1 MFNMFKSVQHFCQNF
16 ALQYRNQIF
25 FLGVILFL
33 LLMAQPAT
41 AHHAFDEQTPANFFQ
56 GFLSGL
62 AHPIIGI
69 DHFAF
74 ILSMGLIAA
83 SLVSGIWIIIGFL
96 VAAMLGTGIHLMS
109 WNLPIPEVAIALS
122 VITIGI
128 LLALKKQLPLTVL
141 IGLASIA
148 GLFHG
153 YAYGESIIGAKMMPL
168 ISYLA
173 GFTVM
178 QFIIAGGTMK
188 LAQSFQNTLEA
199 RQFSLIKYS
208 GFAVV
213 AIGVIALSS
222 AITG

>member
-1 MFNMFKSVQHFCQNF
+1 MFNMFKSVQHFCQNLS
-16 ALQYRNQIF
+16 LQYRNQIF
-25 FLGVILFL
+25 CLGVSLLL

-41 AHHAFDEQTPANFFQ
+41 AHHAFGGETPENFFQ

-74 ILSMGLIAA
+74 VLSIGLIAA
-83 SLVSGIWIIIGFL
+83 SLVSGIWIIISFL
-96 VAAMLGTGIHLMS
+96 LAAMLGTGIHLMS
-109 WNLPIPEVAIALS
+109 LNLPIPEIAIALS

-128 LLALKKQLPLTVL
+128 LLVLKKQLPLTVL

-173 GFTVM
+173 GFTVI
-178 QFIIAGGTMK
+178 QFVIAGATMK
-188 LAQSFQNTLEA
+188 LAQSFQNTLES
-199 RQFSLIKYS
+199 RQFFLIKYS
-208 GFAVV
+208 GLAVV

>member
-1 MFNMFKSVQHFCQNF
+1 MFKSFQNLGQNF
-16 ALQYRNQIF
+16 ALQSRNQLF
-25 FLGVILFL
+25 LLGVSLLL

-41 AHHAFDEQTPANFFQ
+41 AHHAFDGQTPETFFQ

-62 AHPIIGI
+62 AHPMIGI

-74 ILSMGLIAA
+74 ILSIGLIAA
-83 SLVSGIWIIIGFL
+83 SLVSGIWMIIAFL
-96 VAAMLGTGIHLMS
+96 LAAMLGTGIHVIS
-109 WNLPIPEVAIALS
+109 WNLPLPEIAIALS

-128 LLALKKQLPLTVL
+128 LLVLKKQLPLTVL

>member
-1 MFNMFKSVQHFCQNF
+1 MFSMFKSFQNLGQNF
-16 ALQYRNQIF
+16 ALQSRNQLF
-25 FLGVILFL
+25 LLGVSLLL

-41 AHHAFDEQTPANFFQ
+41 AHHAFDGQTPETFFQ

-62 AHPIIGI
+62 AHPMIGI

-74 ILSMGLIAA
+74 ILSIGLIAA
-83 SLVSGIWIIIGFL
+83 SLVSGIWMIIAFL
-96 VAAMLGTGIHLMS
+96 LAAMLGTGIHLIS
-109 WNLPIPEVAIALS
+109 WNLPLPEVAIALS

-128 LLALKKQLPLTVL
+128 LLVLKKQLPLTVL
-141 IGLASIA
+141 IGLTSIA

-178 QFIIAGGTMK
+178 QFIIAGVTMK